1 MFLSIILDTNK
12 LIADL
17 SFLLNDSRVFEAF
30 SFSLFQAIIS
40 TLLTLIIGFPI
51 AYTFSHYTFKG
62 DKTLKALLT
71 IPFLLPPI
79 VVVWGFITV
88 YGENVYSVEGI
99 IFAHVF
105 YNTPIVIRIITVA
118 WESLDRRPLEVAETL
133 GATKIKRFVK
143 MELPQLKYAIISAS
157 LLIFL
162 YCFTSFA
169 IVLSF
174 GGLEVRT
181 LEVQVY
187 RFATSLPYLD
197 FALASSLA
205 FIQLVFLLFF
215 IGLYFIITR
224 KDIKQEK
231 LGFFAKSNLN
241 FKKKQDLFFLLF
253 FAVYSLFMVLPM
265 VGVAFYSFTDRFGFY
280 TINNFQILLTN
291 SFDSTIQTTFVRL
304 IINTLFIAFMT
315 VFFSI
320 IISLGFILLVRYWRP
335 IEHWN
340 KKENSQSWFQL
351 ILLLPL
357 ASSGLLIALG
367 LFSLLSTTPF
377 YTDFNIVVIIM
388 AHSIAA
394 LPITSRILFTG
405 FNKLNRDLGQ
415 VGASLGANKLEIL
428 FKIEIPLIIKALFVA
443 SLFSF
448 AISLGEFGSTLF
460 INPQEFT
467 TLGIAIYRSL
477 GAQNL
482 GLTSAMA
489 TVLMVLCLISFFLI
503 DKLGEDES
511 IF

>member
-1 MFLSIILDTNK
+1 
-12 LIADL
+12 
-17 SFLLNDSRVFEAF
+17 
-30 SFSLFQAIIS
+30 
-40 TLLTLIIGFPI
+40 
-51 AYTFSHYTFKG
+51 
-62 DKTLKALLT
+62 
-71 IPFLLPPI
+71 
-79 VVVWGFITV
+79 
-88 YGENVYSVEGI
+88 
-99 IFAHVF
+99 
-105 YNTPIVIRIITVA
+105 
-118 WESLDRRPLEVAETL
+118 
-133 GATKIKRFVK
+133 
-143 MELPQLKYAIISAS
+143 
-157 LLIFL
+157 
-162 YCFTSFA
+162 
-169 IVLSF
+169 
-174 GGLEVRT
+174 
-181 LEVQVY
+181 
-187 RFATSLPYLD
+187 
-197 FALASSLA
+197 
-205 FIQLVFLLFF
+205 
-215 IGLYFIITR
+215 
-224 KDIKQEK
+224 
-231 LGFFAKSNLN
+231 
-241 FKKKQDLFFLLF
+241 
-253 FAVYSLFMVLPM
+253 
-265 VGVAFYSFTDRFGFY
+265 
-280 TINNFQILLTN
+280 
-291 SFDSTIQTTFVRL
+291 
-304 IINTLFIAFMT
+304 
-315 VFFSI
+315 FFSI